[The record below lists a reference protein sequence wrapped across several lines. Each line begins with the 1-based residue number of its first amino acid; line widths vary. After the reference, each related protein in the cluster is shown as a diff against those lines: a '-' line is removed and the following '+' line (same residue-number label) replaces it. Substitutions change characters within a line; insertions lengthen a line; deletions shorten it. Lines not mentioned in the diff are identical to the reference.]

1 MMDDSPVTHL
11 IRDFGENDREKRK
24 KHTKT
29 KKRKNI
35 NAGRRTVGVLSCPS
49 WAMSFSDFGGPS
61 SRAKVANN
69 NGGGSKNNAA
79 STTGGGGPPGLPTGN
94 NGSSLAVISE
104 TLLQYQVRVVVNGDC
119 FFGWFVITYLPHM
132 SLGMNMIQK

>member
-1 MMDDSPVTHL
+1 VTLAKTTEKNAKNTRKPKKEKTSTPDAELSGSRPVL
-11 IRDFGENDREKRK
+11 
-24 KHTKT
+24 
-29 KKRKNI
+29 
-35 NAGRRTVGVLSCPS
+35 S

-94 NGSSLAVISE
+94 NGGSLAVISE
-104 TLLQYQVRVVVNGDC
+104 TLLQYQVRVC
-119 FFGWFVITYLPHM
+119 CQW
-132 SLGMNMIQK
+132 